1 MATTG
6 FWPVKGELNEV
17 LNYVG
22 NPYKTTDLKAAIE
35 YAADLNKTDKRMF
48 VTGINCGSFVAYLD
62 MVEVKHYYGERGQ
75 NIAYHGYQSFAES
88 EITPEEAHDIGV
100 ETARRMWG
108 DRFQVLVATHL
119 NTENVH
125 NHFVINS
132 VSFKDGKKFR
142 NKIGEHMELRKISDE
157 ICREHKKS
165 VLENAPFYG
174 GEKDAY
180 WLHKQG
186 RKTHRDI
193 LREDV
198 EYCLHYAD
206 SPDRFIMQLNGLG
219 YEFDRARMSVRAKGW
234 KKAVRLNSLGFD
246 TDYINQCLE
255 KNYNNEKFCLDWN
268 AHLPYKPK
276 RFPLE
281 SELRRLEFSVE
292 HAYKTETIL
301 VDTIL
306 YLFFTV
312 IQLALETA
320 DCLLLSPELRAAA
333 KDVETYIS
341 YHHFLTDNN
350 IHTRQELLEQIRSAE
365 IELKALE
372 DRRGKISNKI
382 RRATDPTLNH
392 EYKELRKDI
401 SRQIKP
407 IRERLRKLLTI
418 DEKAAFAYGLLQTEH
433 RLEQAAILRR
443 QRNR

>member
-100 ETARRMWG
+100 ETARRLWG

-219 YEFDRARMSVRAKGW
+219 YEFDRTRMSVRAKGW

-246 TDYINQCLE
+246 IDYINQCLE
-255 KNYNNEKFCLDWN
+255 KNYNNEKFWLDWN

-281 SELRRLEFSVE
+281 SELRKLAFSVE
-292 HAYKTETIL
+292 HAYNTETIL

-306 YLFFTV
+306 YIFFTV
-312 IQLALETA
+312 IKIALETA

-333 KDVETYIS
+333 KDVENYIS
-341 YHHFLTDNN
+341 YHHFLIDNN

-372 DRRGKISNKI
+372 DRRGKISNKL
-382 RRATDPTLNH
+382 RRATDNTLIH

-401 SRQIKP
+401 SRKIKP

-418 DEKAAFAYGLLQTEH
+418 DEKAAFAYGLLQTEY
-433 RLEQAAILRR
+433 RLEVKALMRR
-443 QRNR
+443 QKNR